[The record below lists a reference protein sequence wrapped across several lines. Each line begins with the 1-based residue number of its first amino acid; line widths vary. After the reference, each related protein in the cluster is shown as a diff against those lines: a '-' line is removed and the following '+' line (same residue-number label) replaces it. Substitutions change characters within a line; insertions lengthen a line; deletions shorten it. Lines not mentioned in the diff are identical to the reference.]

1 MPITPHFSF
10 EEAREML
17 QSGLIDIQSHSYD
30 MHNSEQLDEDYR
42 QGVFM
47 KAGESEEEYISAFRS
62 DFERSRR
69 EIEENT
75 EAKVIAYA
83 YPNGFYTTL
92 SEVLLGEMGVKITF
106 TIEEG
111 MNTVIKGL
119 PQSLRAMKRYRAGE
133 DISGSELV
141 ERIRADITE

>member
-1 MPITPHFSF
+1 
-10 EEAREML
+10 
-17 QSGLIDIQSHSYD
+17 
-30 MHNSEQLDEDYR
+30 
-42 QGVFM
+42 M
-47 KAGESEEEYISAFRS
+47 KDGESEEEYISAFRS
-62 DFERSRR
+62 VFERSRR
-69 EIEENT
+69 EIEVNT
-75 EAKVIAYA
+75 EAKFIAYA
-83 YPNGFYTTL
+83 YPNGSYTTL